1 MRAFPANPCSSFA
14 YLKPHPVL
22 TARPARAHQQVS
34 SAEAGNLMP
43 FTPYMSIVLGVTV
56 SLFLCLFMSI
66 CKRLIQ
72 RHGLFGHP
80 VPEQTAPFMGTVFAQ

>member
-1 MRAFPANPCSSFA
+1 
-14 YLKPHPVL
+14 
-22 TARPARAHQQVS
+22 
-34 SAEAGNLMP
+34 MP

-72 RHGLFGHP
+72 RHGLFGHHL
-80 VPEQTAPFMGTVFAQ
+80 PEQSAQFANVGVRQEPWRGVRRDIVESFPSYEYVVSSPSRPLFQCLS